1 MNAVHEFCQVSLGS
15 DDCDCCGTTFNRL
28 HVAYENGR
36 YEFRLDAGC
45 MGGAQF
51 FYEDKDVFLTR
62 AEEER
67 DYFIRN
73 FPEHT
78 TEFEAMIR
86 SVTAHVPEVTEHEDD
101 EDDEMSDEEAAEYV
115 AELVAQLRR
124 DNKEV
129 PRWML

>member
-1 MNAVHEFCQVSLGS
+1 MSAGHVLSQVSLGS

-28 HVAYENGR
+28 HVACVNGR

-51 FYEDKDVFLTR
+51 FYEDKDLFLTK

-67 DYFIRN
+67 DYFSRN

-78 TEFEAMIR
+78 TEFDAMIR
-86 SVTAHVPEVTEHEDD
+86 AVTAHVPEVTIEEDD
-101 EDDEMSDEEAAEYV
+101 EDDEMSDEESAAYAAE
-115 AELVAQLRR
+115 LRAQFRR
-124 DNKEV
+124 DKKEV
-129 PRWML
+129 PRWLL